1 MRDAHGGFDS
11 PQRSVTSR
19 ENRAVNREPR
29 AAATLLR
36 GISDLDT
43 LSQMSLRMEKIYDGY
58 AFRRLHR
65 PPVCSGTDASPRT
78 TQKHNAAAVCS
89 IKPLRALSRLAM
101 SVRRVTRCSSPGS
114 QQYQILGTNMNG
126 TPLRG
131 KLRSECVTCRELAQ
145 SCQRYT
151 STRIDFQVLVCMS
164 NRSRSARIS
173 VGKKTLATGSAETA
187 SETRRGR

>member
-11 PQRSVTSR
+11 SRRSVTSR

-65 PPVCSGTDASPRT
+65 PPVCSGTDASLRT

-89 IKPLRALSRLAM
+89 IERPVAHAFE
-101 SVRRVTRCSSPGS
+101 TRDVCL
-114 QQYQILGTNMNG
+114 YA
-126 TPLRG
+126 
-131 KLRSECVTCRELAQ
+131 ELHDAVLQ
-145 SCQRYT
+145 DRN
-151 STRIDFQVLVCMS
+151 STRFLVP
-164 NRSRSARIS
+164 I
-173 VGKKTLATGSAETA
+173 
-187 SETRRGR
+187 